1 MKKLDS
7 IVNFDLMENKA
18 GNTYT
23 NTRKRHETFEQSNAR
38 HHNAGINAL
47 WVVIILCTVLAYKF
61 YFHKYK
67 ITYVPESVA
76 AMIVGIAVGTCL
88 LLIARYSS
96 YVLEF
101 KLEGFYYILLPPI
114 IFKAGFGLEKSQ
126 FFGNIGSISIF
137 ALFGTLIS
145 TLIIGFSLFGLA
157 KLGIVPLDSNHALEA
172 LMFGALISSTDPV
185 STVSIMSSLN
195 TDPMLHALIFG
206 ESVLNDAVCITLYK
220 TLEGFHPFFSEKT
233 ELVGF
238 EFHDLGKCIII
249 FLGITLVSIMI
260 GVLFALACSMIS
272 NKCPRIQNHPEIE
285 IGMTFFSAYGAYCV
299 GEIAE
304 MSGIMALFF
313 CAIVLAH
320 YHSHNLSKSSKTA
333 VEGTVQALGFFAETA
348 VFVVLGITAVSS
360 IAPASTFQWSVPFV
374 MCALFL
380 CLLSRAVHVVL
391 LSFFLNLGLRQQIS
405 KKFQLVMI
413 VAGLRGAVSFALSL
427 EVPEGSSRFFATTT
441 LAIVFITTV
450 VQGSLSGTLISH
462 LGLTEDANVKDKRQ
476 RSAKRGGMFCGA
488 CEENVMYRVFGG
500 SQKSETENNGG
511 RGTDSSSNASNASSS
526 PQMNK
531 ILSRTS
537 IATARAVPCEEVKN
551 YGDNSQESLGNLQ
564 QARAIPV
571 AAPSTSRSRQL
582 VIES

>member
-1 MKKLDS
+1 MRNHPEFYSGFGNDFMQIGREVFVQRVMVSGLRPGQCIRILRFLVLGIVFLNVSGLNNIKFSRDPLNSNFLGLSIHQRDVSTNQSMGEASREGEGDGKGMKKLDS

-360 IAPASTFQWSVPFV
+360 IAPASTFQV
-374 MCALFL
+374 CLFQ
-380 CLLSRAVHVVL
+380 RVL
-391 LSFFLNLGLRQQIS
+391 R
-405 KKFQLVMI
+405 
-413 VAGLRGAVSFALSL
+413 R
-427 EVPEGSSRFFATTT
+427 R
-441 LAIVFITTV
+441 
-450 VQGSLSGTLISH
+450 
-462 LGLTEDANVKDKRQ
+462 
-476 RSAKRGGMFCGA
+476 
-488 CEENVMYRVFGG
+488 EN
-500 SQKSETENNGG
+500 S
-511 RGTDSSSNASNASSS
+511 
-526 PQMNK
+526 
-531 ILSRTS
+531 
-537 IATARAVPCEEVKN
+537 
-551 YGDNSQESLGNLQ
+551 
-564 QARAIPV
+564 
-571 AAPSTSRSRQL
+571 
-582 VIES
+582 